1 MINVYVVWI
10 VDGPVMTTLLQF
22 PDTPESK
29 TMIANLDSDQ
39 FVSQAKDVEEVEQD
53 ASYELAAIFTGNIEF
68 IY

>member
-1 MINVYVVWI
+1 MINVYVIWV

-29 TMIANLDSDQ
+29 TMLSNLTTDQ
-39 FVSQAKDVEEVEQD
+39 IVSQAKDAEEVDQAE
-53 ASYELAAIFTGNIEF
+53 SYELVAIFTGNIEF